1 MKKTLLENVKSL
13 KEIQLFIKELEQ
25 EAEAHRQAII
35 DEMTAQQTDTIQ
47 VDVFTVKYTPY
58 QSSRVDTTELKKH
71 YPELADRF
79 TKITETRRFA
89 IV

>member
-13 KEIQLFIKELEQ
+13 KEIQIFIKELEK
-25 EAEAHRQAII
+25 EAEEHRQAII
-35 DEMTAQQTDTIQ
+35 EEMTSQQTDTIQ

-58 QSSRVDTTELKKH
+58 QTQRVDTTALKKEL
-71 YPELADRF
+71 PEIADRF